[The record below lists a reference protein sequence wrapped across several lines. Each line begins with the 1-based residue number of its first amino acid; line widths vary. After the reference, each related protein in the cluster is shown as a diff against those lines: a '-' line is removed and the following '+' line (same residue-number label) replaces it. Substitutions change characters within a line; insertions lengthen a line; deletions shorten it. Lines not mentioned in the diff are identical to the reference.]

1 MKHYYHIL
9 LLITLTLFMATGCV
23 SSIEGTWVRSDG
35 DGTRVWLADAN
46 TTLTYRWE
54 GEVFDSV
61 AHGNGILC
69 IIGNDSIIEERK
81 ANAYY
86 GALIETDVVSVS
98 DKENYIGELNED
110 KFHGYGVYDKNGDVY
125 IGHFQDG
132 KPHGFASWY
141 KNGKPYYVG
150 MWADGK
156 FHGEG
161 TLYKEDGS
169 IKSGEWNNGNLTQTL
184 VDVQLKNGHY
194 NGYVKNNKPDGI
206 GKMEYADGSL
216 YSGKWKNGNWH
227 GLGTYITNKL
237 DTVSSVWVDGSLD
250 GQTIISSNGLSY
262 KGGYMEGYPH
272 GLCEIKI
279 PNYYS
284 YFGYMS
290 DGVKSGYG
298 ELKLSNG
305 DSYKGDWNDNL
316 FDGDGVYIYANEHAR
331 YDGQWY
337 NGLQDGIGY
346 YQSPHFAYRGEWEE
360 GWING
365 YGKMVFSNKDQYVGK
380 FVENKFY
387 GEGAYIFSNG
397 NKYDGEFVDG
407 KFNGLGSFYFANGDS
422 YIGEF
427 KEGEICGDGTLTI
440 YEKGKPISITAN
452 WPGNNKF
459 PAKGSIL
466 FSNGD
471 VYEGELVNGIPT
483 RNGNWT
489 TETDIA
495 NNESWTDKA
504 NDFYKNHKEEFDKI
518 STTVTYITIGVAVA
532 ATVTAAA
539 VTIASTGGAAAPP
552 ALVAT
557 SKVLGTAATVLTY
570 TNTTLYAGSIAA
582 STASAAQD
590 YRNTEDESEKSAIL
604 KNTASNLAVDA
615 IFLVAPKVAKSS
627 TARAAK
633 VALSRGIKTI
643 GKKTVVSISKNK
655 TFGKVINIVKGKNGV
670 AEKRLVNSNRKTV
683 KNTVENGKQRF
694 KSLLLGQLIKRTKL
708 YKNLKTIMA
717 KGAISLSDKELK
729 ALLDNPKYLRAY
741 IRSYTGDHKN
751 FQEFFIRLAM
761 GNKQQ
766 VKEILNNPY
775 IRKYIDRSIRQS
787 GDGGVH
793 EWLMTKNFTSFLTDS
808 KWGDDGPFL
817 ALALTKLVQSTERVI
832 FKNGGRHPSSI
843 ASNSSESAKFHQRL
857 AKVIDSC
864 SSKEELLIRVREFA
878 KRELAPEAYEEFN
891 QIFKTVFIL
900 TDK

>member
-1 MKHYYHIL
+1 M
-9 LLITLTLFMATGCV
+9 
-23 SSIEGTWVRSDG
+23 
-35 DGTRVWLADAN
+35 
-46 TTLTYRWE
+46 
-54 GEVFDSV
+54 
-61 AHGNGILC
+61 
-69 IIGNDSIIEERK
+69 
-81 ANAYY
+81 
-86 GALIETDVVSVS
+86 
-98 DKENYIGELNED
+98 
-110 KFHGYGVYDKNGDVY
+110 YDKNGEVY

-150 MWADGK
+150 MWANGK

-169 IKSGEWNNGNLTQTL
+169 IKSGEWDNGILTQTL
-184 VDVQLKNGHY
+184 VDVQLKHGHY

-206 GKMEYADGSL
+206 GTMEYADGSL
-216 YSGKWKNGNWH
+216 YFGKWKDGNWN
-227 GLGTYITNKL
+227 GPGTYITNKS
-237 DTVSSVWVDGSLD
+237 DTVSSVWVDGLLD

-262 KGGYMEGYPH
+262 KGGYMEGFPH

-279 PNYYS
+279 PNCYS

-298 ELKLSNG
+298 ELILFNG

-316 FDGDGVYIYANEHAR
+316 FDGDGVYVYANEHAR

-346 YQSPHFAYRGEWEE
+346 YQSPQFAYRGEWEE

-365 YGKMVFSNKDQYVGK
+365 YGKMVFSNKDLYVGR

-387 GEGAYIFSNG
+387 GDGAYLFSNG

-452 WPGNNKF
+452 WPGNNIF

-471 VYEGELVNGIPT
+471 IYEGELVNGIPT
-483 RNGNWT
+483 RNGKWT
-489 TETDIA
+489 TETDIE
-495 NNESWTDKA
+495 NNESWADKA

-518 STTVTYITIGVAVA
+518 STTVTYITVVVAVA

-539 VTIASTGGAAAPP
+539 VTIASTGGAAAPA

-604 KNTASNLAVDA
+604 NNTVTNLAVDA
-615 IFLVAPKVAKSS
+615 IFFVAKKGARS

-633 VALSRGIKTI
+633 VALSRGIKSI
-643 GKKTVVSISKNK
+643 GKRTVITISKNK
-655 TFGKVINIVKGKNGV
+655 TFGKVITIVKGKNGV
-670 AEKRLVNSNRKTV
+670 PEQRLVNANRKTV
-683 KNTVENGKQRF
+683 RSTIEKGKQKF
-694 KSLLLGQLIKRTKL
+694 ESLLLRQLIRKTQL
-708 YKNLKTIMA
+708 YKRLQEIKAKGQITLSAKTIEDFRLN
-717 KGAISLSDKELK
+717 KVRGRDWLK
-729 ALLDNPKYLRAY
+729 NIIEVK
-741 IRSYTGDHKN
+741 TGNKNN

-761 GNKQQ
+761 SDKKLA
-766 VKEILNNPY
+766 KEILENRDVREY
-775 IRKYIDRSIRQS
+775 INACIRRAH
-787 GDGGVH
+787 GGGNH
-793 EWLMTKNFTSFLTDS
+793 EWLMCKNFDDFLTNS
-808 KWGDDGPFL
+808 KWGDDGSFL
-817 ALALTKLVQSTERVI
+817 ALAITELVQKTTRI
-832 FKNGGRHPSSI
+832 NFKYGGKHGAANSGTFHNKLAGVI
-843 ASNSSESAKFHQRL
+843 ASC
-857 AKVIDSC
+857 D
-864 SSKEELLIRVREFA
+864 SKEELFVKVRTFA
-878 KRELAPEAYEEFN
+878 KEHLVEEDYKLFN
-891 QIFKTVFIL
+891 QIFKDIVKPTN
-900 TDK
+900 T